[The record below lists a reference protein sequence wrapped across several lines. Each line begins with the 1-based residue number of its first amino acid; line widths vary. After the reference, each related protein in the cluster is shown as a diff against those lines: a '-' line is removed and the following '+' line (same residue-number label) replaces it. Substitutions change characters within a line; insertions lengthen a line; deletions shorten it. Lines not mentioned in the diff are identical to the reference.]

1 MRGDSVR
8 DLYAKAVALVGLG
21 LLACAGAIVDYW
33 PVPGDPPRV
42 ARAARVLP
50 PRAAIP
56 PLAKL
61 NTPAALS
68 GPRVTARQQLSTPA
82 GTTSSP
88 SGEVFLSLA
97 PVPSQPLGAPIELAV
112 PPAAADVAA
121 IEAAGESRG
130 DQPETVPPAPQREP
144 KPAISAPAVLQLAS
158 NPPAD
163 GFITGALKKT
173 GESIVRTGAA
183 TGASIV
189 DAFRG
194 VFGAFKKVSPFAP
207 NVAMPNA
214 RY

>member
-42 ARAARVLP
+42 ARVARVLP
-50 PRAAIP
+50 PEAAIP
-56 PLAKL
+56 ALAKVGL
-61 NTPAALS
+61 PAALA
-68 GPRVTARQQLSTPA
+68 GERVTARQRLFAPA
-82 GTTSSP
+82 GTTSSQ

-97 PVPSQPLGAPIELAV
+97 AVSSQPLGEPIELPAPPGAHAV
-112 PPAAADVAA
+112 ASEAAA
-121 IEAAGESRG
+121 EPRG
-130 DQPETVPPAPQREP
+130 DQPETAGSTLQREP
-144 KPAISAPAVLQLAS
+144 KPVMPAPSVLQLAS

-163 GFITGALKKT
+163 GLITGALKKT

-207 NVAMPNA
+207 NVAMPIA

>member
-42 ARAARVLP
+42 ARAARVLSP
-50 PRAAIP
+50 QAAIP
-56 PLAKL
+56 ALAKKVDV
-61 NTPAALS
+61 PAAFASELVTTRQRLS
-68 GPRVTARQQLSTPA
+68 APA

-88 SGEVFLSLA
+88 SGEVFLALA
-97 PVPSQPLGAPIELAV
+97 AVSSQPLGEPIELPA
-112 PPAAADVAA
+112 PPAGAHAAAS
-121 IEAAGESRG
+121 EAAAEPRG
-130 DQPETVPPAPQREP
+130 DQPETAGSTLQREP
-144 KPAISAPAVLQLAS
+144 KPAMSAPAVLQLAS

-163 GFITGALKKT
+163 GVITGALKKT
-173 GESIVRTGAA
+173 GESIVKTSAA

-194 VFGAFKKVSPFAP
+194 VFGAFKKVSPFSP
-207 NVAMPNA
+207 NVGMPSE
-214 RY
+214 R